1 MKHLTIGQ
9 FQFYSEIVFTVATS
23 ITMLLIWWGIYTP
36 ATNGIVKTLLIIGT
50 VFVPPGYLYRIYK
63 LERARL
69 TPKQDG

>member
-1 MKHLTIGQ
+1 MKLINISQ
-9 FQFYSEIVFTVATS
+9 LRLYSEAVLTLVTS
-23 ITMLLIWWGIYTP
+23 GTMLLIWWGIYTP

>member
-1 MKHLTIGQ
+1 MERVNISQIRL
-9 FQFYSEIVFTVATS
+9 YSEAVLTLVTS
-23 ITMLLIWWGIYTP
+23 GTMLLIWWGIYTP

-69 TPKQDG
+69 APKQDG